1 MHGSATSIAPWNV
14 ALVIVINYPLC
25 GAFSKVVNGLDQEY
39 QLFVSCDSS
48 GENSL

>member
-25 GAFSKVVNGLDQEY
+25 GAFSEVVNGLDPG
-39 QLFVSCDSS
+39 VSVIC
-48 GENSL
+48 LV